1 MEHVLDNPGW
11 NALIS
16 GNKQLSFGNDQ
27 VRYFAP
33 NVSPFIG
40 LRDKTDKQFQMLYD
54 MIPHDGPVGFVTSVE
69 TELPPMWRLVQPNKA
84 FQMLYN
90 QPMDPP
96 SVEIDIVS
104 LTEEHIPQMLA
115 LTKLTNPG
123 PFGER
128 TIDFG
133 HYYGIFNGDKLVS
146 MAGQRLHIGEYAE
159 ISAVCTH
166 PDYLGRGYAKQ
177 LVISHIRRIRAA
189 KNIPIL
195 HVRTDNH
202 RALNVY
208 EQLGF
213 KARAIIHFNIL
224 MKNKEV

>member
-16 GNKQLSFGNDQ
+16 GNKQLAFGNDQ
-27 VRYFAP
+27 ARYFAP
-33 NVSPFIG
+33 EVSPFVG
-40 LRDKTDKQFQMLYD
+40 LRDQSEKQFRMLYD
-54 MIPHDGPVGFVTSVE
+54 MIPHDGPVGFITNLE
-69 TELPPMWRLVQPNKA
+69 TEIPPMWKLIQPNKA
-84 FQMLYN
+84 FQMVYN
-90 QPMDPP
+90 QPVDPP
-96 SVEIDIVS
+96 AVEIDIVP

-177 LVISHIRRIRAA
+177 LVISHIHHIRAA
-189 KNIPIL
+189 KNLPIL

-202 RALNVY
+202 RALRVY
-208 EQLGF
+208 ERLGF
-213 KARAIIHFNIL
+213 KARAIIYFNIL
-224 MKNKEV
+224 VKNKEA